1 MLKKYN
7 EEHFCNLF
15 WVLLIRAFIDWTI
28 YTSFLTTYISIK
40 NVKKKIVG
48 DFLKFKLALHSF
60 KTISV
65 DIEIQ

>member
-1 MLKKYN
+1 MKN
-7 EEHFCNLF
+7 TFAICFGFCQLGRSLTGLF
-15 WVLLIRAFIDWTI
+15 